1 MLKTGTWPGMLFA
14 LVGLSSTA
22 AWADNCP
29 ELAGKT
35 MCITATNS
43 YGGSWSM
50 NAQFGSFDPITADGT
65 AAIGSNSGSY
75 RFIGNSFTRIMIYDT
90 TGETLIWNA
99 TVGKNAKKVNGTGQ
113 NAAGTSAFRYKAV
126 KGACPTAP

>member
-1 MLKTGTWPGMLFA
+1 MLRTTIWSGALSA
-14 LVGLSSTA
+14 LVALSSA
-22 AWADNCP
+22 SAWADNCP

-43 YGGSWSM
+43 DGGSWSM

-65 AAIGSNSGSY
+65 AEIGSNSGSY
-75 RFIGNSFTRIMIYDT
+75 RCIGNNFTRVMIYDT
-90 TGETLIWNA
+90 TGETLIWSA

-126 KGACPTAP
+126 KGACPTTP